1 MSEETPR
8 EECPYAEG
16 KGEQAGPEAWYVS
29 VDGEDRLGPMSR
41 QGVEQM
47 IRDGNL
53 GPEALCWRDGW
64 TDWVALRTVGEF
76 SEPLA
81 QARSKVRDAL
91 AEKARDGWK
100 VVKSALRKGADE
112 AARTAR
118 KAQLYLK
125 ITSREKKCNRA
136 FMRMGKNLYERGDAF
151 LSHEDYEKQR
161 QEVSALLGEIAR
173 LRKKVEELE

>member
-1 MSEETPR
+1 MR
-8 EECPYAEG
+8 EEIR
-16 KGEQAGPEAWYVS
+16 GEQPAGAQPESGGPDDWYVS
-29 VDGEDRLGPMSR
+29 LNGDTQTGPLSKQR
-41 QGVEQM
+41 VEQM
-47 IRDGNL
+47 IQEGRL

-64 TDWVALRTVGEF
+64 TDWTALCTVGEF
-76 SEPLA
+76 SGALA

-91 AEKARDGWK
+91 AEKAREGWDA
-100 VVKSALRKGADE
+100 VKSALRKGADE